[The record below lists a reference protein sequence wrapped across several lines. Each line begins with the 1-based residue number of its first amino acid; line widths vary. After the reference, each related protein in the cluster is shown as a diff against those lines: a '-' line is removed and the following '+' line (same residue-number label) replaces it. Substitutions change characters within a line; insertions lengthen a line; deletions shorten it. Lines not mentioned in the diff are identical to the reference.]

1 MAEADGNRTR
11 QTEMLGLTGFEDRGA
26 HQDPD
31 ASVIMLTPPRV
42 PAAPA
47 LSLLFIPARAT
58 LAAGFT
64 SGHHFARESGI
75 CATM

>member
-1 MAEADGNRTR
+1 
-11 QTEMLGLTGFEDRGA
+11 
-26 HQDPD
+26 
-31 ASVIMLTPPRV
+31 VIMLTPPRV

-47 LSLLFIPARAT
+47 LSLLFIPAPAT

-64 SGHHFARESGI
+64 SGHHFGRESGI